1 MFLLHR
7 GEGKNRKTAD
17 APAREENAPKTGL
30 PSGGAR
36 HQSWRA
42 DHLGE
47 APSNRKNSPSFTQR
61 SNILLSFLP
70 FKGQQSV
77 RSVLDRTAIFRPL
90 RARRRKHPK
99 RQLYCISILEVRENE
114 WAPQVAKR
122 PTTFHRISAASTT
135 RAVYTPV
142 KAGER
147 KEKVGHFRREVERFS
162 FLLPH
167 FHRRLRVSCSL
178 RARAYTHSA
187 SFLIFAF
194 TAA

>member
-1 MFLLHR
+1 MSAACHA
-7 GEGKNRKTAD
+7 KK
-17 APAREENAPKTGL
+17 
-30 PSGGAR
+30 
-36 HQSWRA
+36 
-42 DHLGE
+42 
-47 APSNRKNSPSFTQR
+47 
-61 SNILLSFLP
+61 
-70 FKGQQSV
+70 
-77 RSVLDRTAIFRPL
+77 
-90 RARRRKHPK
+90 KHPSPYS
-99 RQLYCISILEVRENE
+99 RRVENE

-142 KAGER
+142 KAEER
-147 KEKVGHFRREVERFS
+147 KEKVGRFRREVERFS